1 MSVPAYK
8 RRMSSIEY
16 ISQAQELL
24 RITIKNCEK
33 IPKRYTFFGVQHAY
47 NIAQQILDNCI
58 CANNFNLSTFYEQ
71 RALCLQNALNSLACL
86 SNHLQTLMIYA
97 DELDDKKWLIWGKQI
112 TICEKLIKGV
122 MKSDKERLI

>member
-58 CANNFNLSTFYEQ
+58 CANNFNLNTFYEQ
-71 RALCLQNALNSLACL
+71 RTLCLQNALNSLACL

-97 DELDDKKWLIWGKQI
+97 DELDDKKRICQSK
-112 TICEKLIKGV
+112 TISSNIVAIKA
-122 MKSDKERLI
+122 KIC